1 MTGSASASPVT
12 PMIPHMVLQAT
23 GAASVAGLSGPAG
36 RASSL
41 PFPDLLP
48 TSSRPSAPDQ
58 PQGGLDET
66 GQLGRHRIGLGLVPG
81 LDHDPDQGFGAAG
94 AQEDPA
100 FGPEGGLELGHLV
113 PHLDT

>member
-12 PMIPHMVLQAT
+12 PMIPHMGLQAT
-23 GAASVAGLSGPAG
+23 GAASVVGLSGRSG
-36 RASSL
+36 RSGVPYFA
-41 PFPDLLP
+41 
-48 TSSRPSAPDQ
+48 RPSAPDQ

-81 LDHDPDQGFGAAG
+81 LDHDPDQGLRAAG

-100 FGPEGGLELGHLV
+100 LGPEGGLELG
-113 PHLDT
+113 PP